1 MLGLQRFA
9 GSFAAQLYRR
19 AAYSSNVRAAG
30 VPLNPT
36 GGQSDAV
43 EPEARTPAAEPQ
55 ARKPRGKQLLQPPIY
70 LLTGCHSLSFFQA
83 KW

>member
-30 VPLNPT
+30 VPLNPS
-36 GGQSDAV
+36 GAQWIG
-43 EPEARTPAAEPQ
+43 
-55 ARKPRGKQLLQPPIY
+55 
-70 LLTGCHSLSFFQA
+70 
-83 KW
+83 